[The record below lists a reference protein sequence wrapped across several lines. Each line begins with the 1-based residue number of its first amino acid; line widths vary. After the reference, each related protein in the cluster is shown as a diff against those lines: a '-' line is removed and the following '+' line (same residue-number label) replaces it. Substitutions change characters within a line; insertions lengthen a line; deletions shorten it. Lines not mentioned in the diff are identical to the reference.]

1 MIIPLPPVDHQVGA
15 LGRRMRD
22 VRAARGLTLDA
33 TAAAAQLTASRLSL
47 AEHGRARLTS
57 AELHGVI
64 NALHI
69 PLELLFAP
77 DVDVSRLRRL

>member
-1 MIIPLPPVDHQVGA
+1 VIIPLPSIDDQGA
-15 LGRRMRD
+15 RLGRCICR
-22 VRAARGLTLDA
+22 VREARGLSLERL
-33 TAAAAQLTASRLSL
+33 AADAQLSASRLSL

-69 PLELLFAP
+69 PLDLLFAA